1 MELAKVT
8 WVANTQENEGLN
20 TCASDPKVSPPKVYK
35 PFFGGGGRG
44 RDNLKLTPH

>member
-1 MELAKVT
+1 MEQLAKVT

-35 PFFGGGGRG
+35 PFFGAEGETIL
-44 RDNLKLTPH
+44 N